1 MRPEPVVLRRLAF
14 SPQLT
19 VRRKKIHVSQ
29 SSRLGAQISN
39 NGHHSHHQRS
49 REGGGYLRTLAG
61 LGSRVAAVG
70 TSRLLDMERPLA
82 CRVVDITG

>member
-14 SPQLT
+14 SLQLS
-19 VRRKKIHVSQ
+19 VREKIYVSQ
-29 SSRLGAQISN
+29 SSRLGAQFPKQWPPFISPI
-39 NGHHSHHQRS
+39 S
-49 REGGGYLRTLAG
+49 REGYLRTLAG

-70 TSRLLDMERPLA
+70 TSRLLDVERPLA

>member
-14 SPQLT
+14 SPQLS
-19 VRRKKIHVSQ
+19 VRKKMHVSQ
-29 SSRLGAQISN
+29 SSRLGAQIPN

-49 REGGGYLRTLAG
+49 REGYLRTLAG

-70 TSRLLDMERPLA
+70 TSRLLDVERPLA

>member
-29 SSRLGAQISN
+29 SSQLGAQIAN
-39 NGHHSHHQRS
+39 NGHHSYHQRS
-49 REGGGYLRTLAG
+49 REGYLRTLAG

-70 TSRLLDMERPLA
+70 TSRLLDVERPLA